1 MEDLTITDNSPS
13 PEDRVITKEMYRKAY
28 KVLQELEEPYRDV
41 FILHAIGEVS
51 LKEVA
56 TVYGKTESWAR
67 VTYFRA
73 RQKILQEVSV

>member
-1 MEDLTITDNSPS
+1 MEDVTITDNSPS